1 MSIKPPSPIF
11 KLKMA
16 KHIAP
21 AIFTE
26 KTPKFHLSIQNF
38 LNNPS
43 RYKVMCI
50 FRGGGK
56 TTNINKTDMFSKI
69 FKEHERFTQIFSS
82 TQTKAEKF
90 LGDLKTM
97 IINAMKKGY
106 NIKKGAIWKNNAIE
120 VIVDGKH
127 ICYIEVYGAGQDPR
141 GSTYEFARPTLHIYD
156 DIESNQGQYAIRS
169 RDNRIKLRLWFYG
182 ECLPALDPI
191 YGRVVFIGTILHTDS
206 LLNRILNDIYEDGES
221 FTEDDEE
228 EWDKFVI
235 PIILD
240 GKSAWKDRFPLTK
253 QEAEVKE
260 KEILEKTAKVVKL
273 DYIEKIKRK
282 YQRLG
287 QLKTFYQEYLCQAQ
301 PEESKLFKEEYFKY
315 FSHVEYTTK
324 EEYLELENAIDKV
337 RVLTPE
343 PVAIVFEDG
352 RKIPLVETV
361 RYATKDMG
369 STGSKTK
376 KGNDDSVIVTAA
388 YDSDGNMYI
397 LDISCGK
404 WTPFDKS
411 VNIMRTFKTFEY
423 LRLGIESGGMQN
435 EFFYTIAEF
444 QKATGIT
451 VPVEEVSHGG
461 VNKNIRI
468 ANFEV
473 LFLAGKVFFNRSDPN
488 TSKAESQ
495 FLAFDIDVES
505 EDDNIIDTIAYQRE
519 FQTFGNH
526 GVDDYEEEEET
537 AW

>member
-1 MSIKPPSPIF
+1 MSINIAPSPML
-11 KLKMA
+11 KLRTS

-26 KTPKFHLSIQNF
+26 KTPQFHLSIQNF

-69 FKEHERFTQIFSS
+69 FYEHERFTQIFSS

-127 ICYIEVYGAGQDPR
+127 ICYVEVYGAGQDPR

-169 RDNRIKLRLWFYG
+169 KENRVKLRNWFYG

-191 YGRVVFIGTILHTDS
+191 YGRVIFIGTILHTDS
-206 LLNRILNDIYEDGES
+206 LLNRILK
-221 FTEDDEE
+221 DEK
-228 EWDKFVI
+228 WDSLVV
-235 PIILD
+235 PIIQD
-240 GKSAWKDRFPLTK
+240 GKSVWKDRFPLTD
-253 QEAEVKE
+253 QEAREKE
-260 KEILEKTAKVVKL
+260 AEILETTGKAVE
-273 DYIEKIKRK
+273 IESIEAIKRK
-282 YQRLG
+282 YAELG
-287 QLKTFYQEYLCQAQ
+287 QLKSFYQEYLCQAQ

-315 FSHVEYTTK
+315 FSHVKYTLK
-324 EEYLELENAIDKV
+324 EEYLDLANALEKV
-337 RVLTPE
+337 RVLIPE

-352 RKIPLVETV
+352 REIPLENTV
-361 RYATKDMG
+361 RYATKDQG

-388 YDSDGNMYI
+388 YDADGNMYI

-411 VNIMRTFKTFEY
+411 VNIVRTYKTFEY
-423 LRLGIESGGMQN
+423 IRLGIEKGGMQN
-435 EFFYTIAEF
+435 EFFYTISEF
-444 QKATGIT
+444 QKATDIR
-451 VPVEEVSHGG
+451 VPVEEISHGG
-461 VNKNIRI
+461 VAKNTRI
-468 ANFEV
+468 ANFQV
-473 LFLAGKVFFNRSDPN
+473 LFLAGKVWFNRQDPN
-488 TSKAESQ
+488 TSKAEAQ
-495 FLAFDIDVES
+495 FLAFDENVES
-505 EDDNIIDTIAYQRE
+505 EDDNVIDTIAYQRK

-526 GVDDYEEEEET
+526 EPDDYEEENEDVFG
-537 AW
+537 